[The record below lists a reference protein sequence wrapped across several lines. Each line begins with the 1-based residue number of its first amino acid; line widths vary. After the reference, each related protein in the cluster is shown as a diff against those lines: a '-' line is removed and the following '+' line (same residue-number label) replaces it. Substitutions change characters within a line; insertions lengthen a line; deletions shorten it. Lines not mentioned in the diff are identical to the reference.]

1 MSDIEFKSLAQE
13 MAGKQRNSSSV
24 LLLSIVTLIILT
36 LLWASITELDN
47 VVRGNGKTVSEA
59 KNQLV
64 QSSEPGVIRKR
75 YIEEGDLV
83 QKGDLLFDIDPVD
96 AKTQLDQV
104 QKRSAALLIKQIRL
118 EAEIA
123 NVIPNFQQDLVDV
136 APGSFSTELALFR
149 ARRDDLNTKSAILE
163 QRKLQK
169 LNEIEEL
176 QITFETAQNGLVLI
190 QREIETIEPL
200 VKNGLAPETRLIEL
214 RRDEAA
220 MLGQAKSAESTQ
232 NRILSGLEEIKE
244 QLKAEQ
250 QAYVTSALTDLSTIE
265 SEITELTARVPA
277 LESRVERTSVRAP
290 LDGVINQLNYVTA
303 DAYVRTGEVLLEMV
317 PTGSDLI
324 VETKIDPKDIGEI
337 VLGQSVKISLTA
349 YNASRY
355 GRIDGIVVGISAD
368 AINDTQ
374 TGQQF
379 YLVDVSIES
388 ELYEVDGTAVTVLPG
403 MVASIDVLSG
413 KRTVLDYFW
422 QPLAKAK
429 DRALRD

>member
-24 LLLSIVTLIILT
+24 LLLSIVTLVILI

-59 KNQLV
+59 QNQLV

-104 QKRSAALLIKQIRL
+104 QKRSAALLIKRIRL
-118 EAEIA
+118 EAEVA
-123 NVIPNFQQDLVDV
+123 NSTPNFQQDLVAA

-190 QREIETIEPL
+190 QSEIETIEPL
-200 VKNGLAPETRLIEL
+200 VKNGLAPETRLIGL

-220 MLGQAKSAESTQ
+220 MLGQAKSAESNQ
-232 NRILSGLEEIKE
+232 KRVLSGLEEIKE

-250 QAYVTSALTDLSTIE
+250 QAYVTSALTDLSAIE

-324 VETKIDPKDIGEI
+324 VETKINPKDIGEI
-337 VLGQSVKISLTA
+337 VLGQGVKISLTA

-355 GRIDGIVVGISAD
+355 GRIDGIVSGISAD
-368 AINDTQ
+368 VITDKQ
-374 TGQQF
+374 SGQQY

-403 MVASIDVLSG
+403 MVATIDVLSG